1 MSIEK
6 QILDAINHIILHAND
21 PSGSPVELT
30 ADGDGRLFTTTQGA
44 LAVTEQ
50 RQAPFGATVTALDA
64 NDAVGNMMEFT
75 VPKMGRIL
83 SVKFIDP
90 ADQTSA
96 LTLHIYSKPFVAAA
110 SDAAYTIS
118 DEDALNWVT
127 NVTPTMIDEGA
138 SQVGEVIDIDSEY
151 LSPSGRLYAQ
161 FSTTGTPTFTQA
173 TMPLAQMY
181 ILPLGD

>member
-6 QILDAINHIILHAND
+6 QILEALELLVSHAHD
-21 PSGSPVELT
+21 PSGHPT
-30 ADGDGRLFTTTQGA
+30 ALKSDGDGRLLTTTQGA

-50 RQAPFGATVTALDA
+50 VQAPFGATSGAHDA
-64 NDAVGNMMEFT
+64 NDAVGNMMTFT

-90 ADQTSA
+90 GDETSA
-96 LTLHIYSKPFVAAA
+96 LTLHVYSKPFVAAA

-127 NVTPTMIDEGA
+127 NVTPTMVDEGA

-151 LSPSGRLYAQ
+151 FSESERLYAQ
-161 FSTTGTPTFTQA
+161 LSTSGTPTWTQA
-173 TMPLAQMY
+173 EMPLVQMF